1 MSESKGD
8 VICII
13 GMHRSGTSMVARL
26 LHQCG
31 LYLGPEDQLLGPS
44 SGNEDGH
51 FEHTG
56 FLTIDYALMR
66 HFNASWSFPPELEPG
81 WEQDAIL
88 EQRRIEAKALV
99 DTFSG
104 KSPWGWKE
112 PRATIF
118 LPFWKSIIPNLR
130 FVICVRSPLEVAKSL
145 AARNKIPIEQGVFLW
160 NRYLRAAIQDTEGCP
175 RIFTHYENFFTD
187 AVAEANR
194 LASFC
199 GLQAPRDASMLGGG
213 IRSELRHHRS
223 EISELLGAASI
234 PAEYKLLYVG
244 LRALSDRSPLT
255 TTQPDG
261 SAQDASEFLRVLDE
275 FHDHERLAQLQ
286 TELTK
291 KNYELAKL
299 RNEMLND
306 LKADHAWAYRFYRK
320 FIRPFQSS

>member
-1 MSESKGD
+1 
-8 VICII
+8 
-13 GMHRSGTSMVARL
+13 MVARL
-26 LHQCG
+26 LHQRG

-56 FLTIDYALMR
+56 FLAIDSALLR
-66 HFNASWSFPPELEPG
+66 HFNASWSFPPELESG
-81 WEQDAIL
+81 WEQDAVL
-88 EQRRIEAKALV
+88 EQRRIEAKTLV
-99 DTFSG
+99 DTFFG
-104 KSPWGWKE
+104 KSPWGWKD

-130 FVICVRSPLEVAKSL
+130 LVICVRSPLEVARSL
-145 AARNKIPIEQGVFLW
+145 AKRNKISIERGVFLW

-175 RIFTHYENFFTD
+175 RIFTYYEDFFTD
-187 AVAEANR
+187 AAAEANR
-194 LASFC
+194 LIGFC
-199 GLQAPRDASMLGGG
+199 ELQAPQDPSMLGGE
-213 IRSELRHHRS
+213 IRSELRHQRS
-223 EISELLGAASI
+223 AITELLGDASI

-244 LRALSDRSPLT
+244 LRALSDRSRVGTPP
-255 TTQPDG
+255 PDG
-261 SAQDASEFLRVLDE
+261 SAADASEFLRVLDE

-286 TELTK
+286 TELTR

-306 LKADHAWAYRFYRK
+306 LKANHAWAYRIYRK